1 MFDEPYSMQ
10 FKDRTDAGRQL
21 ARRLMLYRDENP
33 VVLAL
38 PRGGV
43 PVGFEI
49 AQALDAPLDVVAVRK
64 IGAPLQPELGVGA
77 VVDGVSPEVVLD
89 QRIMREIGVTEYD
102 LREQIDM
109 ELAEIRRRETL
120 YRGDRPPPRVRDC
133 TVIVVDD
140 GIATGSSV
148 RAVLRALRRADP
160 RRIVLAVPVGP
171 PESIE
176 SLRPEADEV
185 VCLVQPP
192 WFRAVGQF
200 YESFEQLEDREVIEL
215 LTKANMQRPAARV
228 QEIGV

>member
-1 MFDEPYSMQ
+1 M
-10 FKDRTDAGRQL
+10 
-21 ARRLMLYRDENP
+21 
-33 VVLAL
+33 
-38 PRGGV
+38 
-43 PVGFEI
+43 
-49 AQALDAPLDVVAVRK
+49 
-64 IGAPLQPELGVGA
+64 
-77 VVDGVSPEVVLD
+77 
-89 QRIMREIGVTEYD
+89 
-102 LREQIDM
+102 
-109 ELAEIRRRETL
+109 
-120 YRGDRPPPRVRDC
+120 
-133 TVIVVDD
+133 IVVDD